1 LVLILT
7 FSTIVARLMGGGARM
22 AGGSAE
28 KIGIALALIAM
39 VLDLGVLAGLT
50 GRSVGKWITGL
61 QIERPRGGTPGIP
74 RAVMRHFIGY
84 PLSIMPFGLGFLLAM
99 VVPTGRALHD
109 FISGTVVVRRGGAVV
124 PPRKR
129 AS

>member
-1 LVLILT
+1 
-7 FSTIVARLMGGGARM
+7 
-22 AGGSAE
+22 
-28 KIGIALALIAM
+28 
-39 VLDLGVLAGLT
+39 LT

-74 RAVMRHFIGY
+74 RAVLRHFIGY
-84 PLSIMPFGLGFLLAM
+84 PLSIIPFGLGFLLAM